1 MDKVTVGELMSTL
14 ADTQLTVISGGSS
27 GLDQPIGQA
36 KVQRVGIALTGFV
49 QNIES
54 NRIQLMGRTEV
65 GYLDTLPTVERVALL
80 EALFA
85 VGFPALVIS
94 AGLQPSEQ
102 LKSLA
107 DECGVALITTT
118 LESTAVIDRL
128 NNAMFGWLA
137 PREVRHAVLVD
148 VHGVGILLV
157 GKSGIGKSEIG
168 LELITRG
175 HRLVA
180 DDLVILEKTSATSV
194 VGHSPELTRHHME
207 IRGLGIINIRDLYG
221 AAAVRE
227 RKRVELVVELVEWSE
242 MPSVDRL
249 GLDKRE
255 MSFADVSVQHVTL
268 PVRPGRSLTL
278 IIEVAARNR
287 LLQIQGTHSAAAFA
301 ERLDTQISQAHNPM
315 TEPPLSIGGDDDE

>member
-1 MDKVTVGELMSTL
+1 MDKVTVGELISTM
-14 ADTQLTVISGGSS
+14 ADDHLVIVAGGAR
-27 GLDQPIGQA
+27 GLEKPIGQP

-49 QNIES
+49 KNVEPD
-54 NRIQLMGRTEV
+54 RIQLMGRTEL
-65 GYLDTLPTVERVALL
+65 GYLSTLPEAERTTLLKTV
-80 EALFA
+80 FS

-94 AGLQPSEQ
+94 AGLTVPEHIRRLS
-102 LKSLA
+102 
-107 DECGVALITTT
+107 DEHGVALITTD
-118 LESTAVIDRL
+118 LESTVVIERL
-128 NNAMFGWLA
+128 NNAMFSWLA

-180 DDLVILEKTSATSV
+180 DDLVILEQTSRTSV

-242 MPSVDRL
+242 MPNIDRL
-249 GLDKRE
+249 GLDRRD
-255 MSFADVSVQHVTL
+255 MVLAQVPVQHVTL

-287 LLQIQGTHSAAAFA
+287 LLQAQGTHSAEAFA
-301 ERLDTQISQAHNPM
+301 ARLGNQIASAHNPM
-315 TEPPLSIGGDDDE
+315 TEPPLSVGGDDDE

>member
-1 MDKVTVGELMSTL
+1 MDKVTVGELISTM
-14 ADTQLTVISGGSS
+14 ADERFSIIAGGIG
-27 GLDQPIGQA
+27 GLEKPIGQA

-49 QNIES
+49 ENIES
-54 NRIQLMGRTEV
+54 DRIQLMGRTEV
-65 GYLDTLPTVERVALL
+65 GYLMTLPTAERVRIV
-80 EALFA
+80 EMLFTS
-85 VGFPALVIS
+85 GFPAIVLS
-94 AGLQPSEQ
+94 AGLAPFPEINN
-102 LKSLA
+102 LA
-107 DECGVALITTT
+107 DEHGVAVITTS
-118 LESTAVIDRL
+118 LESTIAIDRL
-128 NNAMFGWLA
+128 NSAMFGWLA

-180 DDLVILEKTSATSV
+180 DDLVILEQASPTSV

-207 IRGLGIINIRDLYG
+207 IRGLGIINIRHLYG
-221 AAAVRE
+221 AAVVRE

-242 MPSVDRL
+242 MPNIDRL

-255 MSFADVSVQHVTL
+255 MSLAEVPVQHVTL

-287 LLQIQGTHSAAAFA
+287 LLQLQGTHSAEVFA
-301 ERLDTQISQAHNPM
+301 ERLGAQIAEVHNPL
-315 TEPPLSIGGDDDE
+315 TEPPLSIAGDDDE

>member
-1 MDKVTVGELMSTL
+1 MDKVTVGELISTMSDDDL
-14 ADTQLTVISGGSS
+14 VIVAGGAS
-27 GLDQPIGQA
+27 GLEKPIGQP

-49 QNIES
+49 KNVEPD
-54 NRIQLMGRTEV
+54 RIQLMGRTEI
-65 GYLDTLPTVERVALL
+65 GYLKTLPEDDRITLL
-80 EALFA
+80 NSVFA
-85 VGFPALVIS
+85 VGFPAVVIS
-94 AGLQPSEQ
+94 AGLPAPEHIRR
-102 LKSLA
+102 LA
-107 DECGVALITTT
+107 DIHGIALITTD
-118 LESTAVIDRL
+118 LESSAVIERL

-148 VHGVGILLV
+148 CHGVGILLV

-180 DDLVILEKTSATSV
+180 DDLVILEKTSRNSV

-242 MPSVDRL
+242 MPNVDRL
-249 GLDKRE
+249 GLDRRDMILAE
-255 MSFADVSVQHVTL
+255 VPVQHVTL

-287 LLQIQGTHSAAAFA
+287 LLQAQGTHSAEAFA
-301 ERLDTQISQAHNPM
+301 ARLGNQIASAHNPM
-315 TEPPLSIGGDDDE
+315 TEPPLSVVGDDDE